1 MSTQETVAMGLSA
14 RPAIYSMLQALFGR
28 EPQAEVVA
36 ALASPEFLQVMSL
49 FFDEELG
56 AAAGADGADAEVA
69 VSDAGAASADAE
81 EAAESL
87 ELRVAALQA
96 AARAC
101 VEGGDDSLDALDS
114 AYARLFV
121 GPRRPEAAPW
131 ESAYVGDDGL
141 LFQPSTLEVRKAY
154 VAQGLIPS
162 RYPRIADDHLAIEL
176 GFLASLGQR
185 ASDAY
190 DSNDANGLAQ
200 AVTASREFLDD
211 HLRPWLPAFREAL
224 GQSSYGALYHEA
236 AQALEAF
243 AQADAAFLETASLS

>member
-36 ALASPEFLQVMSL
+36 ALASPEFLQVTSL
-49 FFDEELG
+49 FFGEELG
-56 AAAGADGADAEVA
+56 AAAGADG
-69 VSDAGAASADAE
+69 ADAE

-96 AARAC
+96 VARTG

-190 DSNDANGLAQ
+190 DSNDADGLAR
-200 AVTASREFLDD
+200 AVAASREFLDD
-211 HLRPWLPAFREAL
+211 HLRPWLPAFCEAL

-243 AQADAAFLETASLS
+243 TQADAAFLEAASLS